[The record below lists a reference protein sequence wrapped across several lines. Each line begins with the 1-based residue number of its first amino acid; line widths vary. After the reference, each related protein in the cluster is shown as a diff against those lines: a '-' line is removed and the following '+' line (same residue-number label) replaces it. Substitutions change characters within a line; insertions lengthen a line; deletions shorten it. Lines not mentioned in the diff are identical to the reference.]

1 MINATPHPHRAQGNN
16 HTKTTHHQP
25 AVSNPG
31 KHPPHRRGSEAGI
44 TKQTTPNPKKKGLRA
59 KWHHKLGTLLS
70 SQETDTHHPDPAT
83 RTKSGMGRRL
93 TLLERPSVINLRL
106 T

>member
-44 TKQTTPNPKKKGLRA
+44 TKQTTPTPKKGA
-59 KWHHKLGTLLS
+59 QSQMASQTWHTVEFSRNRHT
-70 SQETDTHHPDPAT
+70 PP
-83 RTKSGMGRRL
+83 
-93 TLLERPSVINLRL
+93 RPSHQDQVRHGAA
-106 T
+106 THSTRATQRDQPAADV